1 LISLIKQ
8 VWISYRS
15 KGRHFLLLL
24 LLTKQTEVSITLQN
38 SSNNEILI
46 LINVQNL
53 LYYAHLASY
62 TYNA

>member
-24 LLTKQTEVSITLQN
+24 LLTKRTEVSITLQN